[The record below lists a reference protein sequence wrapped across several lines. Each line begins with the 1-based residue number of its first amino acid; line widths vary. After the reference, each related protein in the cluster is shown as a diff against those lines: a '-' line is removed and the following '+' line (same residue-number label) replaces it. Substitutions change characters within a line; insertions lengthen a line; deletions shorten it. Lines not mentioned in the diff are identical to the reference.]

1 MKRFLVV
8 ATILLVSLPL
18 AIAVWA
24 QVANVRST
32 WVSGELVFEDASTA
46 TDIMVIKDSTDG
58 VNIKLALDCD
68 STLKVVGAVTA
79 SNNIT
84 CASTVQ
90 AEQLTSTDDLTV
102 TDDATISGSLVV
114 SENITCATTF
124 TLGTRSW
131 NVTQYSADPNAASW
145 LATVSGLDADDYV
158 IATLNT
164 APSGGAYILSA
175 VASVG
180 GATITMSADPNESV
194 KITII
199 SLQD

>member
-32 WVSGELVFEDASTA
+32 WVSGELVFEDATTA

-58 VNIKLALDCD
+58 VNIKLPLDCD
-68 STLKVVGAVTA
+68 STLNVDGAVDF
-79 SNNIT
+79 N
-84 CASTVQ
+84 ST
-90 AEQLTSTDDLTV
+90 
-102 TDDATISGSLVV
+102 I
-114 SENITCATTF
+114 

-164 APSGGAYILSA
+164 APGNGAYLLSA

-180 GATITMSADPNESV
+180 GATITLSADPNESV